1 MCARVVRLLSITLAL
16 LVVFLPA
23 YSQSQSSSGNG
34 KSGVVSDH
42 DRLLLEKID
51 RLERRVAE
59 LEARA
64 GIEPTK
70 QSDPPVATATKVIQE
85 TSRPPAEMPA
95 TNSSSSS
102 TESEDPFAFA
112 DFTRLNDN
120 SRTKESPLDSK
131 VFTGEFRADISY
143 IYDLNHPQDHT
154 LSGTSE
160 SGRTGEFQ
168 VQQLGV
174 GGDFHYGNA
183 RGRVMTQFGMYS
195 TMTPRNDASPGRGQ
209 WNMADAYRY
218 LSEAYGGYHLNV
230 LHGINID
237 AGIFMSY
244 VGLFSYYNFDNW
256 AYQPSYVSSNTPWF
270 FNGLRI
276 QIFPTAKLKIEP

>member
-1 MCARVVRLLSITLAL
+1 MFPNVARFLAL
-16 LVVFLPA
+16 ILLLAVFHIPSEA
-23 YSQSQSSSGNG
+23 QSSTISSGN
-34 KSGVVSDH
+34 SAVSDQ

-51 RLERRVAE
+51 RLEQRIAE
-59 LEARA
+59 LEARLSVDTT
-64 GIEPTK
+64 GK
-70 QSDPPVATATKVIQE
+70 QLDS
-85 TSRPPAEMPA
+85 PAVA
-95 TNSSSSS
+95 TNSKASQETPQPVLKASAPNPSTASSGA
-102 TESEDPFAFA
+102 EEPFAFA
-112 DFTRLNDN
+112 DFTWLNGN

-131 VFTGEFRADISY
+131 VFTGEFRADVSY

-174 GGDFHYGNA
+174 GGDFHYGNV

-209 WNMADAYRY
+209 WNLADAYRY

-237 AGIFMSY
+237 AASSCHTSACSATTILIT
-244 VGLFSYYNFDNW
+244 GLISRPTYPQTLHGSSTDC
-256 AYQPSYVSSNTPWF
+256 VSRS
-270 FNGLRI
+270 
-276 QIFPTAKLKIEP
+276 FPRRN